1 MANPSFYQ
9 PRALVLVVDDDVTI
23 CSIAHAYLQLEGYRV
38 KTAANGEEA
47 VAVLREHVPCAMV
60 VDLRMPVMGGAE
72 LRRWQL
78 ATAAVADV
86 PFILMSASPALYDA
100 AKTLAAANILEK
112 PFANEELKT
121 AIERVC
127 GPAPFN

>member
-1 MANPSFYQ
+1 MYP
-9 PRALVLVVDDDVTI
+9 PRALVLVVDDDVTV

-47 VAVLREHVPCAMV
+47 LAVLRDHVPCAIV
-60 VDLRMPVMGGAE
+60 ADLRMPGMDGAA

-78 ATAAVADV
+78 ATRAVAAV
-86 PFILMSASPALYDA
+86 PFVLMSADPSLFQA
-100 AKTLAAANILEK
+100 AKTLAVAGVLEK

-127 GPAPFN
+127 GPASF